1 MAANSVR
8 LPLLRQ
14 PARVSRVVAPSPP
27 GPAAMPVANHAT
39 NPRTARCGPST
50 RTTARLTSTT
60 PSPVAIQVQTFGRK
74 KTAVAV
80 VHCKAGKGL
89 IKFNGACLIRLGD
102 ASYSGRGC
110 F

>member
-14 PARVSRVVAPSPP
+14 RARVSRVAAPSPP
-27 GPAAMPVANHAT
+27 VR
-39 NPRTARCGPST
+39 PRRRSRITRKTLEPRDAVLP

>member
-1 MAANSVR
+1 M
-8 LPLLRQ
+8 
-14 PARVSRVVAPSPP
+14 PSFP
-27 GPAAMPVANHAT
+27 
-39 NPRTARCGPST
+39 

-89 IKFNGACLIRLGD
+89 IKFNGARLIRLGD
-102 ASYSGRGC
+102 ASYSVRGC

>member
-1 MAANSVR
+1 MSIE
-8 LPLLRQ
+8 LTYP
-14 PARVSRVVAPSPP
+14 PPS
-27 GPAAMPVANHAT
+27 AFA
-39 NPRTARCGPST
+39 
-50 RTTARLTSTT
+50 L
-60 PSPVAIQVQTFGRK
+60 QVQTFGRK